1 MLPTSGSALC
11 SRCRHPAVIVQH
23 YSGLSL
29 CEEHLRRDLETKAKR
44 LIRQH
49 HWVRSGSSIAVA
61 LSGRVASGALLLFLQ
76 RLLANR
82 RDLTLT
88 AFTLS
93 RGDAD
98 APALL
103 RASALATALGVSWQ
117 PVRCSGLGTKRG
129 ELIGNCCSAAA
140 VLEADA
146 VAIGETLDDRA
157 VTVLSSV
164 CSGEQRTLIGA
175 SPCRGAGDQVQVIA
189 PFSGIPSEEV
199 AVYAG
204 SLPVVLLPSGDPDP
218 AELRGAVSSFLAG
231 YTANHPST
239 RYALLS
245 VYEQLAAL
253 SRSGDETR

>member
-1 MLPTSGSALC
+1 MLPTPCTTRC
-11 SRCRHPAVIVQH
+11 SRCQRPAVLVQH

-61 LSGRVASGALLLFLQ
+61 LSGRVASSALLFFLQ

-88 AFTLS
+88 AFTLYQ
-93 RGDAD
+93 GDAD

-103 RASALATALGVSWQ
+103 RASALADALGVSWQ
-117 PVRCSGLGTKRG
+117 PVLWSGPGTERG
-129 ELIGNCCSAAA
+129 EIIGHCCSAAA
-140 VLEADA
+140 VLGADA

-157 VTVLSSV
+157 VTVLTEV
-164 CSGEQRTLIGA
+164 CGGEQRTLIGA
-175 SPCRGAGDQVQVIA
+175 GPCRGAGDQVQVIA

-199 AVYAG
+199 AVYVG
-204 SLPVVLLPSGDPDP
+204 SLPVVLLPSRDPDP
-218 AELRGAVSSFLAG
+218 AELRGAVSLFLAG

-253 SRSGDETR
+253 NRPGDETR